1 MKPRVREARERG
13 ESRTEKCRFE
23 PTREREIQGFF
34 AEVDTIS
41 GMNYTFNYV
50 VIWCYVIV
58 YDVK

>member
-41 GMNYTFNYV
+41 GMNYTFNHILSG
-50 VIWCYVIV
+50 VIS
-58 YDVK
+58 